1 MRLRG
6 NSGSDDEAPVVPVVE
21 RAPAAPTE
29 RGARRRAR
37 PRVEAGKSLG
47 PDATVDAVSA
57 EQLRAGAGLAG
68 IGRDLTVAP
77 RGLRH
82 RGSGIHPDIPTSISK
97 PDGSQAAVPS
107 LIGAV
112 QTATDWR
119 CWAPDRSVG
128 GPAAGG
134 DPAGFADLIEEA
146 RQMQAGALG

>member
-1 MRLRG
+1 M
-6 NSGSDDEAPVVPVVE
+6 
-21 RAPAAPTE
+21 
-29 RGARRRAR
+29 RRA
-37 PRVEAGKSLG
+37 ESLG